1 MRQYWTYSIYHRP
14 TDSYRTGKTLCEM
27 TPHQFLSALAWW
39 NIGLNYVYTPDWNQI
54 GILSQQECRNVSD
67 KDDKDVWAR

>member
-1 MRQYWTYSIYHRP
+1 MRQYWTYSVYHRP
-14 TDSYRTGKTLCEM
+14 TDSYSKGKTLCEM

-39 NIGLNYVYTPDWNQI
+39 NTDLNYVYTPDFNQI
-54 GILSQQECRNVSD
+54 GILSQHECRNVRD